1 MTVSRLVFWVCI
13 GVLLLN
19 QESGRG
25 LCSTEVEILPGMPPI
40 IDPSDIY
47 SEDRPG
53 KLSPA
58 VKSFPSLVYVPNS
71 GSNSVDV
78 INPRTF
84 RIIKHFA
91 VGRQPQ
97 HVTPSYDLQKLWV
110 LNDLGDSL
118 TEIDPATGKK
128 GRTIRV
134 ADPYNMYYSPDGKYA
149 IVVAERLHRLDFRDA
164 QTMKLQYSLPVSCKG
179 VDHIDFA
186 ADGRYLIATCEFS
199 AELLKVDV

>member
-1 MTVSRLVFWVCI
+1 MVPEFSVQSRADWKSVASIRREVISFSSSLMTLSRFAFSVCL

-19 QESGRG
+19 QESVRG

-97 HVTPSYDLQKLWV
+97 HVTPSYDLKRLWV
-110 LNDLGDSL
+110 LNDLGDST
-118 TEIDPATGKK
+118 TEIDPATGKMGK
-128 GRTIRV
+128 TIPV
-134 ADPYNMYYSPDGKYA
+134 KDPYNMYYTPDGRFA
-149 IVVAERLHRLDFRDA
+149 IVVAEREMKLNFLNPE
-164 QTMKLQYSLPVSCKG
+164 TMKLV
-179 VDHIDFA
+179 
-186 ADGRYLIATCEFS
+186 E
-199 AELLKVDV
+199 